1 MSTVFCTGR
10 RSVPGGITLPAG
22 GGTVERQKAKRASA
36 DRPPSRY
43 SSSPAFASSV
53 SPSASASSAS
63 SSSLASRS
71 RSADRLDLVGWS
83 LLVLLVVDRDR
94 GDANALGRQLAVVGL
109 REGVERERD
118 RLVGREALLVLLLQ
132 IVAEVAPVGADRERL
147 PLVGRAGR
155 VGLEQ
160 ARLAVLDPPT
170 ISATPKGR
178 AADLRVLL
186 DVVGDV
192 LGERL
197 DTDRLAVAQ
206 AVDLRLSAGEV
217 DQLAGVGDVARR
229 SRRRRGR
236 RPCGVSRYSPAP
248 SAGIGRAC
256 PPRGR
261 RRPRRGR
268 RRLPSRVSPPPGR
281 TRPGRA
287 CRRERRW

>member
-1 MSTVFCTGR
+1 VEQWNDKR
-10 RSVPGGITLPAG
+10 RNV
-22 GGTVERQKAKRASA
+22 RR
-36 DRPPSRY
+36 RPPAVALLLVAGVR
-43 SSSPAFASSV
+43 V
-53 SPSASASSAS
+53 VR
-63 SSSLASRS
+63 LAVGVRVVCFVLVA
-71 RSADRLDLVGWS
+71 REQVAVGEDRLDLVGWS

-160 ARLAVLDPPT
+160 ARLAVLDP
-170 ISATPKGR
+170 ADDQRDAEGAR

-217 DQLAGVGDVARR
+217 DQLAGVGDVARAR
-229 SRRRRGR
+229 DADVVVGLVGFSILSGSISGDRARLSAARTTPSSARTPTLAVPRFTASRA
-236 RPCGVSRYSPAP
+236 YS
-248 SAGIGRAC
+248 
-256 PPRGR
+256 
-261 RRPRRGR
+261 
-268 RRLPSRVSPPPGR
+268 
-281 TRPGRA
+281 T
-287 CRRERRW
+287 W